1 VENSSWR
8 IVYLVLLDQ
17 EVKRRLLRS
26 LFLCNDNCY
35 ARNINLRL
43 FEVLN

>member
-1 VENSSWR
+1 MENYSWR
-8 IVYLVLLDQ
+8 NCFLVLLDQ

-26 LFLCNDNCY
+26 LFLCNDSCY
-35 ARNINLRL
+35 AQNINLQL